1 MNIGDRVEVI
11 TVKNLYNEHIQV
23 GDTGTIIKFKDMLGT
38 TFIGVEFDRDIM
50 GHNCDGVGAN
60 GRCAILNK
68 NHIRKILGGNLD
80 AIK

>member
-38 TFIGVEFDRDIM
+38 TFIGVEFT
-50 GHNCDGVGAN
+50 VK
-60 GRCAILNK
+60 L
-68 NHIRKILGGNLD
+68 LGN
-80 AIK
+80 